1 MPPAIQVF
9 LWKTKDSSSVQ
20 QESLKYYL
28 QMAGLTNIFY
38 VSYPNISLIDP
49 DTYCFRVSMSLL
61 DDTSKGMIII
71 KDNVISSI
79 SPSDLSYIIDYLIR
93 YDVVKLAQY
102 QDRCDEYKKIN
113 IPNTSYDIASPSYG
127 YGFDAIF
134 FSPTILSLIQKN
146 LNKLQS
152 IPTDDNNI
160 NINMSDSLTIENALK
175 IWVKEITTTYPP
187 LFTYLDEEKNKPCI
201 IKESIVYN
209 PVVITDSTQTVEPI
223 VEQVDDALEPI
234 IVEQSIISSYTQRV
248 YVNKEDITKVIEPSQ
263 TEKVITSTIWIIFGI
278 FVIIVIVLCV
288 VVGLNYRK
296 TIK

>member
-1 MPPAIQVF
+1 
-9 LWKTKDSSSVQ
+9 
-20 QESLKYYL
+20 
-28 QMAGLTNIFY
+28 
-38 VSYPNISLIDP
+38 
-49 DTYCFRVSMSLL
+49 
-61 DDTSKGMIII
+61 
-71 KDNVISSI
+71 
-79 SPSDLSYIIDYLIR
+79 
-93 YDVVKLAQY
+93 
-102 QDRCDEYKKIN
+102 
-113 IPNTSYDIASPSYG
+113 
-127 YGFDAIF
+127 
-134 FSPTILSLIQKN
+134 
-146 LNKLQS
+146 
-152 IPTDDNNI
+152 
-160 NINMSDSLTIENALK
+160 MSDSLTIENALK